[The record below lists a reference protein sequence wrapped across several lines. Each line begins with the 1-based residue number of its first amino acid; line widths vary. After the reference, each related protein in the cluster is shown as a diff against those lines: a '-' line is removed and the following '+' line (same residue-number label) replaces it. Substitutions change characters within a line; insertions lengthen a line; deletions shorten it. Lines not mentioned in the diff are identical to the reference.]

1 MKRQYDVIVIG
12 GGPGGVSCAAL
23 LAKKGVRTLVLE
35 KNDRVGG
42 KPATLS
48 AKGFTCERWPTG
60 GLPVKGGS
68 WLEAFKALG
77 IESRFRVIVKDV
89 GVIYRRADG
98 QWIRRVTQMDP
109 YVLPD
114 PNNMFDDWG
123 LNAAEREVA
132 LKVLADIA
140 MMPPDKLDTL
150 DNVSVHDFLM
160 QYEGLPKPLYGYF
173 AFLAHAF
180 NVGVVELVSM
190 SETVK
195 SFHRLMDQP
204 LGYPAGGYGRL
215 VEDMAEA
222 MKVSGGELKT
232 RARVER
238 ILVEGGEVIG
248 VATDDSIFKAPI
260 VVSSAGIHPTVL
272 KLVGENQ
279 FDSSYVSYVKSLLP
293 SLGFTG
299 VRYILSKPVLP
310 LGLYQIWSQSSW
322 WNIERYLEAR
332 KGRIPGDVTITLE
345 VPTNY
350 DPSMGPAG
358 KQLLIAGTNCS
369 PDPMDKTIEMLWK
382 KTDQQIAEVF
392 PEILP
397 FVESKEAYAGPAQ
410 VSAHSRDQV
419 FSNQGGEAVGVG
431 VTIGQTGKQKPS
443 AKSPIRGL
451 FYVGFDAGSSS
462 GFMGTQQ
469 AVDSGLKV
477 SQMVYRYL
485 LEKRQATAGTG

>member
-1 MKRQYDVIVIG
+1 MKRQFDVIVIG
-12 GGPGGVSCAAL
+12 AGPGGVCCAAL
-23 LAKKGVRTLVLE
+23 LAQKGAKTLVLE

-42 KPATLS
+42 KPATVTV
-48 AKGFTCERWPTG
+48 KGFTCERWPTG

-68 WLEAFKALG
+68 WLAAFKALG
-77 IESRFRVIVKDV
+77 IESRFRVVVKDV

-132 LKVLADIA
+132 LKVLGDVA
-140 MMPPDKLDTL
+140 MMSSDKLDAL

-160 QYEGLPKPLYGYF
+160 QYEGLPQQLYGYF

-180 NVGVVELVSM
+180 NVGVVELVSA
-190 SETVK
+190 SETIK

-222 MKVSGGELKT
+222 FKASGGEIKT
-232 RARVER
+232 RARVEK
-238 ILVEGGEVIG
+238 ILIEDGEVTG
-248 VATDDSIFKAPI
+248 VATGDSIFKAPI

-272 KLVGENQ
+272 KLVGEDH
-279 FDSSYVSYVKSLLP
+279 FDSSYLGYVKSLLP

-299 VRYILSKPVLP
+299 VRYILSRPVLT

-322 WNIERYLEAR
+322 WNMQRYLEAR
-332 KGRIPGDVTITLE
+332 RGRIPGDVTITLE

-350 DPSMGPAG
+350 DPAMGPPG

-369 PDPMDKTIEMLWK
+369 PDPLDKTIELLWN

-397 FVESKEAYAGPAQ
+397 HIESKEAYTGPAQ

-419 FSNQGGEAVGVG
+419 FPNQGGEAVGVG
-431 VTIGQTGKQKPS
+431 VTIGQTGKQKPP

-477 SQMVYRYL
+477 SQMVHHYL
-485 LEKRQATAGTG
+485 LEKRQAAADAA

>member
-1 MKRQYDVIVIG
+1 MKRDYDVIVVG
-12 GGPGGVSCAAL
+12 GGPGGIACAAL
-23 LAKKGVRTLVLE
+23 LAKKGARTLVLE

-48 AKGFTCERWPTG
+48 TNGFTCERWPTG

-68 WLEAFKALG
+68 WLEVFKALG
-77 IESRFRVIVKDV
+77 IESRFRVVVKDV
-89 GVIYRRADG
+89 AVVYRRNDG

-114 PNNMFDDWG
+114 PNNLFDDWG
-123 LNAAEREVA
+123 LNEKERQIALQVLTDVA
-132 LKVLADIA
+132 TLSGDR
-140 MMPPDKLDTL
+140 LDAL
-150 DNVSVHDFLM
+150 DNVSVHEFLM
-160 QYEGLPKPLYGYF
+160 QYGGVPGPLYGYF

-190 SETVK
+190 SETAK

-204 LGYPAGGYGRL
+204 LAYPAGGYGRL

-222 MKVSGGELKT
+222 MKASGGQVKT
-232 RARVER
+232 RSRVEK
-238 ILVEGGEVIG
+238 ILTEGGEVIG
-248 VATDDSIFKAPI
+248 VATADAIFRAPI

-272 KLVGENQ
+272 KLVGEDH
-279 FDSSYVSYVKSLLP
+279 FDESYVNYVKNLLP

-322 WNIERYLEAR
+322 WNMQRYLESR
-332 KGRIPGDVTITLE
+332 RGHIPGDVTITLE

-350 DPSMGPAG
+350 DPSMGPPD
-358 KQLLIAGTNCS
+358 KQLVVAGTNCS
-369 PDPMDKTIEMLWK
+369 PDPSDKTIDILWK

-397 FVESKEAYAGPAQ
+397 HIESKEAYTGPAQ

-419 FSNQGGEAVGVG
+419 LPNQGGEAVGVG
-431 VTIGQTGKQKPS
+431 VTIGQCGKQKPS
-443 AKSPIRGL
+443 ARSPVRGL
-451 FYVGFDAGSSS
+451 FYVGFDAGSAS

-469 AVDSGLKV
+469 AVDSGLNV
-477 SQMVYRYL
+477 SRMVYQYL
-485 LEKRQATAGTG
+485 LEKRLSTAG

>member
-1 MKRQYDVIVIG
+1 MT
-12 GGPGGVSCAAL
+12 CAAL
-23 LAKKGVRTLVLE
+23 LAKKGARTLVLD

-42 KPATLS
+42 KPATVF

-60 GLPVKGGS
+60 GLPVMGGS

-77 IESRFRVIVKDV
+77 IESKFRVIVKDV

-98 QWIRRVTQMDP
+98 QWVRSVTQMDP

-114 PNNMFDDWG
+114 PNNLFDDWE

-132 LKVLADIA
+132 LKVLGDVAT
-140 MMPPDKLDTL
+140 MTPDKLDAL

-160 QYEGLPKPLYGYF
+160 QYEGLPEALYGYF

-190 SETVK
+190 SETAK
-195 SFHRLMDQP
+195 SFQRLMAQP

-215 VEDMAEA
+215 VEDMAEV
-222 MKVSGGELKT
+222 MKASGGEIKT

-238 ILVEGGEVIG
+238 ILIEGGAAVG
-248 VATDDSIFKAPI
+248 VATADSVHRAPI

-272 KLVGENQ
+272 KLVGEDY
-279 FDSSYVSYVKSLLP
+279 FDKSYVNYVKNLLP

-322 WNIERYLEAR
+322 WNLQRYIEAR
-332 KGRIPGDVTITLE
+332 KGHIPGDVTITLE

-350 DPSMGPAG
+350 DPDMGPPG
-358 KQLLIAGTNCS
+358 KQLLMAGTNCS

-397 FVESKEAYAGPAQ
+397 FIEAKEAYAGPAQ

-419 FSNQGGEAVGVG
+419 MPNQGGEAVGVG

-462 GFMGTQQ
+462 GTMGTQQ

-477 SQMVYRYL
+477 SRLVYHHL
-485 LEKRQATAGTG
+485 LERRQATSGS

>member
-1 MKRQYDVIVIG
+1 MKREYDVIVIG
-12 GGPGGVSCAAL
+12 GGPGGISCGAL

-35 KNDRVGG
+35 KNERVGG

-48 AKGFTCERWPTG
+48 ASGFTCERWPTG
-60 GLPVKGGS
+60 GMPVKGGS
-68 WLEAFKALG
+68 WLEVFKALG

-89 GVIYRRADG
+89 AVVYRRNDG
-98 QWIRRVTQMDP
+98 KWFRRVTQMDP

-114 PNNMFDDWG
+114 PNNLFDDWG
-123 LNAAEREVA
+123 LNERERQVA
-132 LKVLADIA
+132 LQVLTDVAGLSGG
-140 MMPPDKLDTL
+140 KLDAL

-160 QYEGLPKPLYGYF
+160 QYEGLPQPVYGYF

-190 SETVK
+190 SETAK

-215 VEDMAEA
+215 VEDMADLLKA
-222 MKVSGGELKT
+222 SGGEVKT
-232 RARVER
+232 RARVEK
-238 ILVEGGEVIG
+238 ILMEDGEVVG
-248 VATDDSIFKAPI
+248 VATADSIFKAPI

-272 KLVGENQ
+272 KLVGEDH
-279 FDSSYVSYVKSLLP
+279 FDRSYVNYVKDLLP

-299 VRYILSKPVLP
+299 VRYILSQPVLSQ
-310 LGLYQIWSQSSW
+310 GLYQIWSQSSW
-322 WNIERYLEAR
+322 WNLQRYLESR
-332 KGRIPGDVTITLE
+332 KGHIPGDVTITLE

-350 DPSMGPAG
+350 DPSMGPPG

-369 PDPMDKTIEMLWK
+369 PDPADKTIELLWK
-382 KTDQQIAEVF
+382 KTDHQIAEAF

-397 FVESKEAYAGPAQ
+397 FIESKEGYAGPAQ
-410 VSAHSRDQV
+410 VSAFSRDHV
-419 FSNQGGEAVGVG
+419 LPNQGGEAVGVG
-431 VTIGQTGKQKPS
+431 VTIGQCGKQKPS
-443 AKSPIRGL
+443 ARSPVRGL

-469 AVDSGLKV
+469 AVDSGLNV
-477 SQMVYRYL
+477 SRMVYQYL
-485 LEKRQATAGTG
+485 LEKRQATAG